1 MELKGKILG
10 WISKNKYVILVL
22 VIGLCFMLIPLKS
35 EREPE
40 TVQTT
45 EPVQTDITQELSRIL
60 SQIQGAGKVQ
70 VMLTVRV
77 GQTTVYQTDRTESGG
92 ETGSLS
98 QDTVIVTD
106 SNRTQQG
113 LVQRVDPPEYLGAIV
128 VCSGADSAAVRLSI
142 LEAVSR
148 ITGLGA
154 DKISVLKMK

>member
-35 EREPE
+35 ERAPE
-40 TVQTT
+40 IVQTA